1 MAYKM
6 TSHHCTDLV
15 LIWTDKMNNFKNI
28 FIENP
33 KISEI
38 SIFSNFGKNRDG
50 VVSIESALI
59 FPFMILA
66 LLGMIDISM
75 LLSAQRK
82 VSAATSTIVDL
93 STQPTLTVNKTEL
106 NEYFSAVDSI
116 MQPYNSQDI
125 EVELFNYRPNGGSV
139 TLQWQHARGTC
150 GGMPANISAEELQ
163 KLTEEVNDVLV
174 GRVCVTFTPIVGY
187 VLGTGSFKV
196 DHAVAQRP
204 RQGKTLN
211 CTDC

>member
-1 MAYKM
+1 MV
-6 TSHHCTDLV
+6 TRHCRDESLV
-15 LIWTDKMNNFKNI
+15 GTDKMIKAKNNYK
-28 FIENP
+28 ENSAL
-33 KISEI
+33 SEI
-38 SIFSNFGKNRDG
+38 SIFINFGKNRDG
-50 VVSIESALI
+50 VVSIEAALI
-59 FPFMILA
+59 FPFMVLA

-82 VSAATSTIVDL
+82 VSAATSAVVDL

-116 MQPYNSQDI
+116 LQPYNSQDI
-125 EVELFNYRPNGGSV
+125 EVELFNYRPNGGNV
-139 TLQWQHARGTC
+139 TLQWQHARGNC